1 MKYLVISILVAVVA
15 CTAGCQSNP
24 FKKQSPAPPADLELE
39 GTDARV
45 SDSPAT
51 PESGLKLSTQQRFKD
66 VPLPE
71 GLKED
76 AERTFVY
83 ESPAIEIGR
92 MVYTCR
98 KNPTELAQFYIRE
111 CPTAGWELDSVVQA
125 DVITLNFLKPD
136 KKLRVTITD
145 LGVGRGTELV
155 LLLVPEESAA

>member
-24 FKKQSPAPPADLELE
+24 FKKQPPAPPADLELE

-45 SDSPAT
+45 SGSPAV
-51 PESGLKLSTQQRFKD
+51 PEPGLKLSPQQRFKD

-76 AERTFVY
+76 TERTFVY

-98 KNPTELAQFYIRE
+98 KNPAELAQFYIRE

-145 LGVGRGTELV
+145 LGIGRGTELV
-155 LLLVPEESAA
+155 LLLIPEESAA

>member
-1 MKYLVISILVAVVA
+1 MKYLVILILVAMVVS
-15 CTAGCQSNP
+15 TAGCQTNP
-24 FKKQSPAPPADLELE
+24 FKKKPSAPPPDLEME
-39 GTDARV
+39 QTDTRV
-45 SDSPAT
+45 SDSAAT
-51 PESGLKLSTQQRFKD
+51 PEPGLKLAAQQRFKD

-111 CPTAGWELDSVVQA
+111 CPTAGWELDSIVQA
-125 DVITLNFLKPD
+125 DVITINFLKPD

-145 LGVGRGTELV
+145 LGIGRGTELV
-155 LLLVPEESAA
+155 LLLVPEEPTT